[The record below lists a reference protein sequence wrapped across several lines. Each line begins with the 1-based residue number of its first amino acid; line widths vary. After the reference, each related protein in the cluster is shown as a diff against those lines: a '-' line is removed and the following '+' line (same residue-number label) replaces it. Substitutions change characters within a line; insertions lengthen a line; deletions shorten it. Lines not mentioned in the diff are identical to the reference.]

1 MVQVTII
8 SILIFI
14 YVIYSIFA
22 FKMIDYSYKDTYD
35 IRDTHYM
42 HSNNAFLRH
51 RQSKNSSFWQTVFNS
66 GVCSFGKFGFIVL
79 VLWSIILMCMLIFY
93 NKDNRNKVLDIL
105 AIINL
110 TFVLVY
116 GILTR
121 LMNWPLFIRCIPYLA
136 LQLAV
141 SIWIFFI

>member
-8 SILIFI
+8 SILISI

-22 FKMIDYSYKDTYD
+22 FKIIDYNYKYTYED
-35 IRDTHYM
+35 DHYM
-42 HSNNAFLRH
+42 HSNNSFLRH
-51 RQSKNSSFWQTVFNS
+51 RQSKNSSFWETVFNS

-79 VLWSIILMCMLIFY
+79 VLWSIILICMLIFY

-110 TFVLVY
+110 IFVLVY

-121 LMNWPLFIRCIPYLA
+121 LMNWPLFIRCIPYLS